1 MRIAL
6 PALAAACL
14 LAPIPSLAAD
24 ADSEPSEIAKELAD
38 PAMQAQVVVMV
49 EAMTNV
55 LLEMPAAPF
64 LRAAATMQG
73 GDPEAIDED
82 VTVGEL
88 AGPEA
93 AEAPREM
100 AERLPQMMGA
110 MAMLATSLEA
120 MLPQLREAAE
130 RIEDATPRDYGYI
143 GALGL

>member
-14 LAPIPSLAAD
+14 ILPVPSLAAETD
-24 ADSEPSEIAKELAD
+24 GEPSGIANELTD
-38 PAMQAQVVVMV
+38 PARQAQMIAMI
-49 EAMTNV
+49 EAMSNV

-64 LRAAATMQG
+64 LRAAATMG
-73 GDPEAIDED
+73 GEDPEAIDENL
-82 VTVGEL
+82 TVGEL

-93 AEAPREM
+93 ADAPHEL

-110 MAMLATSLEA
+110 MALLATSLEA

-130 RIEDATPRDYGYI
+130 RIEDATPRDY
-143 GALGL
+143 